1 MIIRTENLGKRFN
14 REWIFR
20 KLTREFKPGHCV
32 AITGPNGSG
41 KSTLMQLLWA
51 QTIPSEGEIH
61 YEVNGQTIAPED
73 AYAQLSIAA
82 PYLDLI
88 DTFTLKEQIDFHFS
102 YKKPVNGISTNEI
115 ISRLQL
121 GNTTD
126 KRLEVFSSGMRQ
138 RVKLG
143 LAFFSDV
150 AVTFLDEPTT
160 NLDAPS
166 IAWYHHHLQ
175 RIKERLLIIAT
186 NISEDYPEFAEKLHL
201 PDHK

>member
-51 QTIPSEGEIH
+51 QTIPTEGEIH

-82 PYLDLI
+82 PYLELI

-102 YKKPVNGISTNEI
+102 YKKPVDGISTKEI

-121 GNTTD
+121 GNTTE

-160 NLDAPS
+160 NLDATS

-175 RIKERLLIIAT
+175 GIKDRSLIIAT
-186 NISEDYPEFAEKLHL
+186 NIPDDYPEFAEKLHL

>member
-1 MIIRTENLGKRFN
+1 
-14 REWIFR
+14 
-20 KLTREFKPGHCV
+20 
-32 AITGPNGSG
+32 
-41 KSTLMQLLWA
+41 MQLLWA
-51 QTIPSEGEIH
+51 QTIPTEGEIH

-82 PYLDLI
+82 PYLELI

-102 YKKPVNGISTNEI
+102 YKKPVDGISTNEI

-121 GNTTD
+121 GNTTE

-160 NLDAPS
+160 NLDATS

-175 RIKERLLIIAT
+175 GIKDRSLIIAT
-186 NISEDYPEFAEKLHL
+186 NIPDDYPEFAEKLHL

>member
-51 QTIPSEGEIH
+51 QTIPTEGEIH

-82 PYLDLI
+82 PYLELI

-102 YKKPVNGISTNEI
+102 YKKPVDGISTNEI

-121 GNTTD
+121 GNTTE

-160 NLDAPS
+160 NLDATS

-175 RIKERLLIIAT
+175 GIKDRSLIIAT
-186 NISEDYPEFAEKLHL
+186 NIPDDYPEFAEKLHL